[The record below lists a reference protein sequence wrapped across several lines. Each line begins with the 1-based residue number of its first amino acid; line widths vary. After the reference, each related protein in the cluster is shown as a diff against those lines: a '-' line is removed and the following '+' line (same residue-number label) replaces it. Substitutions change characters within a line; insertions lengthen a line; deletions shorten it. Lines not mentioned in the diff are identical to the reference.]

1 MAFLTPE
8 TVLYVNSEGY
18 TDDNDYNRMIFKIQS
33 KNGTTCHYDDLVYEE
48 EKCIEHAETPKWNR
62 IETVFKSEMEFLQE
76 RARSTVLPLTL
87 DSVKLESKFDSLYEA

>member
-8 TVLYVNSEGY
+8 TVLYVNAEGY

-62 IETVFKSEMEFLQE
+62 IETIFKSEMEFLQE
-76 RARSTVLPLTL
+76 RARCFTGI
-87 DSVKLESKFDSLYEA
+87 EALGFFEG